1 MTTTTNNGPPRPTG
15 AALRGRRTCARF
27 GLLLAGT
34 LVLGAVVLQ
43 SFAPAAHAGQSVD
56 LALVLVTDVSRSID
70 DSEFQLEKDGYAATF
85 TNPKVLAAIKGG
97 TVGAIAVAYVEFA
110 SSNEVSTVLDWTVIH
125 DDATAK
131 EFAGKIVAAPRSFWG
146 RTAISSGIDHAVQL
160 LAESGFDASRRM
172 IDVCGDGTNNA
183 GREVQEARDDAVK
196 AGITINGLAIIND
209 HPVSWTYAH
218 VQPPGGLTKYYR
230 ENVTG
235 GSGSFVLE
243 VHDFHVFGEAMTRK
257 LVSEIASVSVERGV
271 ALAALRSSPGGA
283 Q

>member
-1 MTTTTNNGPPRPTG
+1 MHRIAWLPASLALLTPLLFSPPAR
-15 AALRGRRTCARF
+15 AA
-27 GLLLAGT
+27 
-34 LVLGAVVLQ
+34 Q
-43 SFAPAAHAGQSVD
+43 DVD
-56 LALVLVTDVSRSID
+56 VALVLVTDVSRSID
-70 DSEFQLEKDGYAATF
+70 DSEFQLEKGGYAAAF
-85 TNPKVLAAIKGG
+85 TNPKVVGAIKGG
-97 TVGAIAVAYVEFA
+97 TVGAIAVVYVEFA

-125 DDATAK
+125 DEATAK
-131 EFAGKIVAAPRSFWG
+131 DFADKIAAAPRSFWG

-160 LAESGFDASRRM
+160 LAESGFDTPRRM

-257 LVSEIASVSVERGV
+257 LVNEIASVPIERRV
-271 ALAALRSSPGGA
+271 ALAASRSWPGSA
-283 Q
+283 R